1 MWAGLKAWLRWWALR
16 LGLGWKPVVGRLRC
30 SVWVGLSLTE
40 GVLPM
45 FIKIPVDRVG
55 VCLLKPVDTEG
66 NPAPVDGLPVWEAA
80 LPELVKLTV
89 AEDGLSVRIA
99 PVGPLGA
106 TQITVSADVRLGPE
120 VKTVQDVIEVVVI
133 GGEAV
138 SLGLTD
144 GGLLP
149 LAE

>member
-1 MWAGLKAWLRWWALR
+1 
-16 LGLGWKPVVGRLRC
+16 
-30 SVWVGLSLTE
+30 
-40 GVLPM
+40 M
-45 FIKIPVDRVG
+45 FLKIPVDRVG
-55 VCLLKPVDTEG
+55 VCLLKPVDTAG

-120 VKTVQDVIEVVVI
+120 VKTVQDVIEVVVT

>member
-1 MWAGLKAWLRWWALR
+1 
-16 LGLGWKPVVGRLRC
+16 
-30 SVWVGLSLTE
+30 
-40 GVLPM
+40 M

-89 AEDGLSVRIA
+89 RIA

-120 VKTVQDVIEVVVI
+120 VKTVQDVIEVVVT